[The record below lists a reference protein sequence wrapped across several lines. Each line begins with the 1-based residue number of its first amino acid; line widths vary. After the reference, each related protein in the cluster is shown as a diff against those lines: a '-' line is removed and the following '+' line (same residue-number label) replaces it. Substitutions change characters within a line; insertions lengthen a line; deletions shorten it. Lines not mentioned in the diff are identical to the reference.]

1 MFSVKSPYWFKNSP
15 CSGQDRLFF
24 SSKSSNRRLAVKVCN
39 SECDNRPECLK
50 FAVSEGITIGVW
62 GGKTGPELARLVEHD
77 AG

>member
-1 MFSVKSPYWFKNSP
+1 MFSLKSPSWFKDSP

-24 SSKSSNRRLAVKVCN
+24 SSKPSNRRLAVKVCN
-39 SECDNRPECLK
+39 SECSNRSECLK

-77 AG
+77 A

>member
-39 SECDNRPECLK
+39 SECDNRSECLK